1 MIDAKLYLM
10 NMLNILRMNMKI
22 LFILLSV
29 LYSFKST
36 ITQAN
41 EIYYGIDVNEI
52 VTKNDILYDNV
63 KNTIDDYTLL
73 LQYELEFN
81 NCTANITQNKNCYDD
96 IANKILKKFYMYSD
110 VSVKQYENFKTVLN
124 EIYGIKHCRNKYLW
138 PSGYMCEFE
147 VTKDMLQ
154 DIEKYIKG
162 LLFDSKIKMLNYMP
176 ELANYKA
183 RNKQ

>member
-110 VSVKQYENFKTVLN
+110 VSVKQY
-124 EIYGIKHCRNKYLW
+124 
-138 PSGYMCEFE
+138 
-147 VTKDMLQ
+147 
-154 DIEKYIKG
+154 
-162 LLFDSKIKMLNYMP
+162 
-176 ELANYKA
+176 
-183 RNKQ
+183 